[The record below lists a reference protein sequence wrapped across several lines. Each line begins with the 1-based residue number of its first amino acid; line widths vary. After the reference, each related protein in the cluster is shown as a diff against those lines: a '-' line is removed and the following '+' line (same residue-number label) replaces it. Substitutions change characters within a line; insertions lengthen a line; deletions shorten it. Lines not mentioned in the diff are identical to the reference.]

1 MSEKLKTYNIV
12 VKFMDELKHGQFVT
26 APSEE
31 EALKLFIDE
40 YIYIKS
46 ERGEWTINS

>member
-1 MSEKLKTYNIV
+1 MSEKLKTYHFV
-12 VKFMDELKHGQFVT
+12 VKFMDELKYGQFIT

-31 EALKLFIDE
+31 EAMKLFIEE

-46 ERGEWTINS
+46 EREE